1 MATISYARHQFPPD
15 VIRRAVWLY
24 MRLTLSYRDVE
35 DMLSSAIR
43 FRRAKGRCE
52 ACGRPHGKLVVH
64 LGDGRWWDDERRA
77 WRSGQ
82 GKALRRPCEVDHAHE
97 YKITRQA
104 KIQEDNLK
112 TYLWEDRHI
121 GQISATRVAQGV
133 GLGVVFSNS
142 KTRFTPRYVRLRGCS
157 RIRIVGRDS
166 KAG

>member
-35 DMLSSAIR
+35 DMLSTAIR

-52 ACGRPHGKLVVH
+52 ACGRPHGKLVVN

-82 GKALRRPCEVDHAHE
+82 GKALCRPCEVGHAHE
-97 YKITRQA
+97 
-104 KIQEDNLK
+104 
-112 TYLWEDRHI
+112 
-121 GQISATRVAQGV
+121 
-133 GLGVVFSNS
+133 
-142 KTRFTPRYVRLRGCS
+142 
-157 RIRIVGRDS
+157 
-166 KAG
+166 